1 MMETEFSIDFV
12 KLESGKVPFIQ
23 FLDSLTL
30 IEKAEVLSMIEEFR
44 LIKTNCD
51 NLPKSLSR
59 NLRDGIFELRVR
71 HTNKIS
77 RSLYFFLKD
86 KKIIFTNGFV
96 KKTEKT
102 PNEEIEKAIKYRSI
116 YKESI

>member
-1 MMETEFSIDFV
+1 METEFSIDFV
-12 KLESGKVPFIQ
+12 KLKSGKVPFIQ

-44 LIKTNCD
+44 QIKTNND